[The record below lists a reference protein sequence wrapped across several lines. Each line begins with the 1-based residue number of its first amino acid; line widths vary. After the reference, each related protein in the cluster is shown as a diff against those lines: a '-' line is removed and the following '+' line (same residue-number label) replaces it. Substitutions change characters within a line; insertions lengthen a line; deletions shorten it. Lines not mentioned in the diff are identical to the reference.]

1 NFVRDVLNKYG
12 KKFDYSNED
21 ECNKLFALAC
31 TVDDEKTVKTLI
43 RQKKAA
49 DSYPLIGA
57 ASLPVFEQISL
68 IQTGQLHDDARVQ
81 LYLQAFLSDEA
92 EKKLIYMDENK
103 IDYFLK
109 NTDGKTA
116 ADLLE
121 ERIKTFKY
129 GNNKKGTMQ
138 KRQEEQTLKL
148 LKKIQFDREHPA
160 EKKMSVK
167 KLILIACI
175 CIAAAAVIG
184 TLAGRAYVRNNAS
197 SEADDSSAEEESVTD
212 DSSADA
218 ETTEDTSADDETS
231 ADDTASEE
239 DTASDDADTDGTASE
254 EDTASDDAD
263 TDDTTSY
270 STDTSLV
277 VEDGDTVNIDYTG
290 YIDDVAFDGGS
301 TDGAGTDL
309 VIGSGSY
316 IDDFEDQLIGANVG
330 DTVTVTVTFPDDYG
344 VDDLNGQEAVF
355 EVTINGIYE

>member
-1 NFVRDVLNKYG
+1 
-12 KKFDYSNED
+12 
-21 ECNKLFALAC
+21 
-31 TVDDEKTVKTLI
+31 EKTVKSLI

-49 DSYPLIGA
+49 ASYPLIGA

-68 IQTGQLHDDARVQ
+68 IQSGQLHDDARVQ

-92 EKKLIYMDENK
+92 EKKLACMDENK

-109 NTDGKTA
+109 NTDSKTA

-121 ERIKTFKY
+121 ERVKTFKY
-129 GNNKKGTMQ
+129 ANNKKGAMQ

-148 LKKIQFDREHPA
+148 LRKIQFDREHPA

-184 TLAGRAYVRNNAS
+184 ALAGRAYVKNNAS
-197 SEADDSSAEEESVTD
+197 SETEDSSAEEETVTD
-212 DSSADA
+212 DSSADT
-218 ETTEDTSADDETS
+218 ETTEDTSADNEAS
-231 ADDTASEE
+231 ADDTTSEE
-239 DTASDDADTDGTASE
+239 DTASDDADTDETADT
-254 EDTASDDAD
+254 EDTSSEDS
-263 TDDTTSY
+263 TSY

-344 VDDLNGQEAVF
+344 MDDLNGQEAVF
-355 EVTINGIYE
+355 EVTINGIYQ